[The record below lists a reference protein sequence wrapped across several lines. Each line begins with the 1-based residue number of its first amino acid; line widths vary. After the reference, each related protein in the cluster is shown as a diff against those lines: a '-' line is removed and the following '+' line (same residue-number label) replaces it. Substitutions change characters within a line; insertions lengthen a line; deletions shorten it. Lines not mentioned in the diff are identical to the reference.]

1 MFGSRAWVSEGLLA
15 DFPGPGKS
23 RCSPDIHRDGLWGS
37 TGVFLPSHCTQGWE
51 GFLNPPQLPLVPQ
64 ASALHIS
71 SLELL
76 VLTMP
81 LPPQRRLGCWCGQ

>member
-1 MFGSRAWVSEGLLA
+1 MSEGLLA
-15 DFPGPGKS
+15 GFPGPGRG
-23 RCSPDIHRDGLWGS
+23 RCFPDVHSNGLRGS
-37 TGVFLPSHCTQGWE
+37 TGVSLPLHCTQGWE

-64 ASALHIS
+64 ALALHTS

-81 LPPQRRLGCWCGQ
+81 LPPQRRLGCWYEQ